1 MELFLVTGCLP
12 STFHRILGKHDQSSP
27 MKKTLA
33 KGRHLAN
40 HMFAEFP
47 PCDTLQTHAL
57 PSFSHVAP
65 GKQISPLFSSLFLFH
80 FLFAFML
87 YSFYI
92 ICFLS
97 FIFFPVTISFCSHL
111 VHFQAFHAY
120 NSNLSCKCMK
130 KEKNEL
136 QIPICVLFLRGI
148 LFVFFTLC
156 LGLILEKKKNK
167 IYGCLDLNTK
177 MKLIGFT

>member
-1 MELFLVTGCLP
+1 MELFLVAGCLP

-80 FLFAFML
+80 FLFQVYF
-87 YSFYI
+87 SF
-92 ICFLS
+92 S
-97 FIFFPVTISFCSHL
+97 EL
-111 VHFQAFHAY
+111 VHNFTNHLRFY
-120 NSNLSCKCMK
+120 FL
-130 KEKNEL
+130 
-136 QIPICVLFLRGI
+136 VLFL
-148 LFVFFTLC
+148 FFSF
-156 LGLILEKKKNK
+156 KKNQK
-167 IYGCLDLNTK
+167 NNFYSCFQK
-177 MKLIGFT
+177 MFSF

>member
-57 PSFSHVAP
+57 PCFSHVAP

-97 FIFFPVTISFCSHL
+97 FIFFPRH
-111 VHFQAFHAY
+111 Y
-120 NSNLSCKCMK
+120 
-130 KEKNEL
+130 
-136 QIPICVLFLRGI
+136 FL
-148 LFVFFTLC
+148 L
-156 LGLILEKKKNK
+156 
-167 IYGCLDLNTK
+167 
-177 MKLIGFT
+177 

>member
-80 FLFAFML
+80 FFLHLCSIPFTLFVFSL
-87 YSFYI
+87 LFS
-92 ICFLS
+92 
-97 FIFFPVTISFCSHL
+97 FPVTISFSSHL

-120 NSNLSCKCMK
+120 NSNLSCKFMK